1 MSEKK
6 EPDMV
11 AMMSKLLK
19 RQAASDFDIDIFAG
33 DPVGYH
39 YFTAAFNEVVVKNI
53 DKIHSGQTNKI
64 DKTYWWSTKGDDKTF
79 YPATSSCR
87 LQECNITSWGK
98 VREPHQILAD
108 YHKKTQSSI
117 NCIIF
122 WDFLMFYQTFHSP

>member
-39 YFTAAFNEVVVKNI
+39 YSIVAFNEVVVKNI

-64 DKTYWWSTKGDDKTF
+64 DKIY
-79 YPATSSCR
+79 
-87 LQECNITSWGK
+87 
-98 VREPHQILAD
+98 
-108 YHKKTQSSI
+108 
-117 NCIIF
+117 
-122 WDFLMFYQTFHSP
+122 

>member
-39 YFTAAFNEVVVKNI
+39 I
-53 DKIHSGQTNKI
+53 SLQHSMR
-64 DKTYWWSTKGDDKTF
+64 W
-79 YPATSSCR
+79 
-87 LQECNITSWGK
+87 L
-98 VREPHQILAD
+98 
-108 YHKKTQSSI
+108 
-117 NCIIF
+117 
-122 WDFLMFYQTFHSP
+122 

>member
-1 MSEKK
+1 
-6 EPDMV
+6 MV

-64 DKTYWWSTKGDDKTF
+64 DKTY
-79 YPATSSCR
+79 
-87 LQECNITSWGK
+87 
-98 VREPHQILAD
+98 
-108 YHKKTQSSI
+108 
-117 NCIIF
+117 
-122 WDFLMFYQTFHSP
+122 